1 MTWSRDDKLEI
12 YAALIAAVPNLDLK
26 GKTVRYTS
34 MNGNMFS
41 FLSKDGELAFRL
53 GSVDREAFL
62 ERYPDAVVEQY
73 GSVMKDYVAITDP
86 VLDDDTEL
94 TRLFATS
101 VANARTLQAKPTK
114 RR

>member
-41 FLSKDGELAFRL
+41 FLSEDGELAFRL
-53 GSVDREAFL
+53 GSVTGK
-62 ERYPDAVVEQY
+62 P
-73 GSVMKDYVAITDP
+73 SSSAIP
-86 VLDDDTEL
+86 VSSSSST
-94 TRLFATS
+94 A
-101 VANARTLQAKPTK
+101 AW
-114 RR
+114 